1 MEIIPSQVL
10 ARRMHFHFG
19 RLKLIELF
27 SDCCLILRCESC
39 PRFVRPSIVV
49 ARASHLNVIVESDNL
64 ITKSILAIGKFKLI
78 YGTNLFLF
86 EFIDCGSEGQFP

>member
-1 MEIIPSQVL
+1 VEIIPSQVL

-49 ARASHLNVIVESDNL
+49 ARAGHLNVIVESDNL
-64 ITKSILAIGKFKLI
+64 NAQIISVWEIKEESRDEPFSL
-78 YGTNLFLF
+78 
-86 EFIDCGSEGQFP
+86 